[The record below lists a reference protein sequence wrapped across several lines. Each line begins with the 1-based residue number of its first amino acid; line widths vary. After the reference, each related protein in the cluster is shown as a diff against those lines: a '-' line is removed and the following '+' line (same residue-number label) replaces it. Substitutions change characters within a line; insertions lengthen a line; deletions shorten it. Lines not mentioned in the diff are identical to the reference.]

1 MTIVCRVWYDFGKQ
15 MLWHYLVTS
24 LVFLISW
31 KGRDQL
37 SHSHRGLNSKRNG
50 IFPYLLLLPCLVLF
64 GCFVFYPF
72 IRTIYLTFFVTN
84 VNGLPVKAAGFS
96 MWERVFKN
104 KQYMDSVWLSFKF
117 AAMVGVP
124 TFFLAFVLAAIAS
137 EKSRGSR
144 VYEVLFSL
152 PMAIA
157 SAPAAA
163 IFVSVLKLNGVLNA
177 ILGSSVN
184 WLDDTKYAIICVA
197 AITVWIRIGSSFIF
211 LLTGFRNVPG
221 ELLESARVDGAGYL
235 RRMFSVTIPV
245 ASPQIF
251 FVVFLNITGSFQ
263 SFGQI
268 KLLTGGG
275 PANTTSV
282 LIYRVYEAAFRNAR
296 FETACILSLLLFLSI
311 FLITRIQF
319 ILEKKLVVYS

>member
-1 MTIVCRVWYDFGKQ
+1 VIFLHTKQ
-15 MLWHYLVTS
+15 TS
-24 LVFLISW
+24 LQHKRV
-31 KGRDQL
+31 
-37 SHSHRGLNSKRNG
+37 GL
-50 IFPYLLLLPCLVLF
+50 FPYLLLLPCLTLF

-72 IRTIYLTFFVTN
+72 LRTLYLTFFITN
-84 VNGLPVKAAGFS
+84 VNGVPTKYMGLK
-96 MWERVFKN
+96 MWQRVFKN
-104 KQYMDSVWLSFKF
+104 KQYLDSILLSFKF
-117 AAMVGVP
+117 AAMVGIP
-124 TFFLAFVLAAIAS
+124 TFCGAFFLASVAS

-177 ILGSSVN
+177 VLGTSVQ
-184 WLDDTKYAIICVA
+184 WLEDTTYAIICVA
-197 AITVWIRIGSSFIF
+197 AITVWLRLGSSFIF
-211 LLTGFRNVPG
+211 LLTGFRNVPT
-221 ELLESARVDGAGYL
+221 ELIESARVDGAGYF
-235 RRMFSVTIPV
+235 RRLFNIIVPV

-251 FVVFLNITGSFQ
+251 FVIFLNITGSFQ

-275 PANTTSV
+275 PANTTAV
-282 LIYRVYEAAFRNAR
+282 LIYRVYESAFRNAR
-296 FETACILSLLLFLSI
+296 FETACCLSIILFLSI

-319 ILEKKLVVYS
+319 LVEKKVVVYQ